1 MALCAHDRGH
11 PGGGKRPVET
21 RNPPETIAVFSVHWP
36 HMRFVTEQP
45 SLCEGHIPPKS
56 AFRESELVCP
66 GLERHRMQAAV
77 PKRSVLLDLGQS
89 PVAEK
94 RRKVQREQ
102 AMPPRGKAF
111 CSETLSRETSE
122 ENGPTVDMMDTTADA
137 CAGLG
142 VPVLDRSWKTGS
154 DASAGRT
161 FVANVYS
168 GASDYY

>member
-1 MALCAHDRGH
+1 
-11 PGGGKRPVET
+11 
-21 RNPPETIAVFSVHWP
+21 
-36 HMRFVTEQP
+36 
-45 SLCEGHIPPKS
+45 
-56 AFRESELVCP
+56 
-66 GLERHRMQAAV
+66 MQAAV

-94 RRKVQREQ
+94 RRKLQREQ
-102 AMPPRGKAF
+102 AIPSRSKVF

-122 ENGPTVDMMDTTADA
+122 ENDPTVPMDMMDTTAGA

-142 VPVLDRSWKTGS
+142 VPVLDRSGKTGS
-154 DASAGRT
+154 DASAGRA